1 MAFLVF
7 LVVFLMVLTSEDSEL
22 TQTQESCICS
32 VRVPQNYCFPSHFG
46 DSPRRQPHSHLLPC
60 EEHISEADFPEIWLL
75 AGP

>member
-32 VRVPQNYCFPSHFG
+32 VRVPQNYWFSKSLWRLPAEAATL
-46 DSPRRQPHSHLLPC
+46 SPASL
-60 EEHISEADFPEIWLL
+60 
-75 AGP
+75 